1 MSSLLLFLS
10 TVFIQNLSGRTI
22 IIVTVVWQH
31 DDASVVN
38 CILIEVVVIHPHHH
52 VNLSFGTAVNV
63 EVVLMCPFSN
73 KRFLPVSCTTQWRV
87 VLTLLGCVSLSAVS
101 INLADTTLTP

>member
-1 MSSLLLFLS
+1 MFLS

-73 KRFLPVSCTTQWRV
+73 KGFPALHDTVESRV
-87 VLTLLGCVSLSAVS
+87 DNIGMCQ
-101 INLADTTLTP
+101 P